1 MRLFKTF
8 KFINFSIKFFIV
20 FALICLFFVF
30 STLWYFSIGLPDY
43 KKLSNYQPPI
53 SSRVYSGDGKLIAE
67 YALEKR
73 LFIPFE
79 SIPKKVINSFLS
91 AEDKNF
97 FNHPGI
103 DAKGIVRA
111 LLKNLKNISANKR
124 LEGASTITQQVA
136 KNFLLTNEVSLNRKI
151 KEAIL
156 AFRIERAYSK
166 ERILELYLN
175 QIYLGQGTYGIA
187 AASLEYF
194 DKSVKDLD
202 YTEAALLAAL
212 PKAPSRYDPFKYPDL
227 AKFRRNLVLQNLED
241 NNYITKK
248 QLDQFKKSKITLKR
262 RKIEILNEANS
273 YTEEVRRSIKEKYG
287 FQTLYSEGLSIRT
300 PLNINYQIQGIN
312 SLRNGIEA
320 YDRRHGWRGA
330 ITNKLKDSNWQ
341 KKIDNLKVDPT
352 LNWKI
357 AEILEINLSG
367 IKFKTFGGLE
377 NYITFNRL
385 KWAIPNKKTIFDRFN
400 IGDIIFVKEK
410 NNNWS
415 LKQYPKVNGGIV
427 VIDVHTGDVK
437 ALVGGFNFKSSE
449 FNRVTQAKR
458 QPGSAFKP
466 IVYAA
471 ALENGYSP
479 NSIVLDAPFVESQG
493 VGLKDWKPENYGK
506 KFYGPSTLRKG
517 IEYSR
522 NLMTVRIAKTL
533 GLNKILDLSNKLEI
547 YDDIPELLSV
557 SLGSAETTLLNLATA
572 YASFA
577 NGGKKVSPNLIS
589 RIQDRRGKTIFKLNN
604 KKCLGCDKF
613 LHSSEE
619 FPAVEHKE
627 EKVFSKET
635 AYQMTSILEGA
646 VQRGTAKKLRDLKVP
661 LAGKTGTTNNNYDAW
676 FVGFTSNLVIGV
688 YVGFDNPKTLGKF
701 ETGSK
706 AALPIFKDF
715 VKNALYKEDFKD
727 FKIPEGIYLTSL
739 NYDTGLKSSLE
750 EKNTIIEALKAKDIN
765 NIDNNKLISTDSYDK
780 LIKYR
785 QFY

>member
-1 MRLFKTF
+1 MFNFL
-8 KFINFSIKFFIV
+8 NFSIKFI
-20 FALICLFFVF
+20 IIFFVTCLLF
-30 STLWYFSIGLPDY
+30 AVSTFWYFSIGLPDY
-43 KKLSNYQPPI
+43 KKLADYQPPI
-53 SSRVYSGDGKLIAE
+53 SSRVYSNEGTLIAE

-73 LFIPFE
+73 LFIPYE

-97 FNHPGI
+97 FKHPGV
-103 DAKGIVRA
+103 DAKGILRA
-111 LLKNLKNISANKR
+111 LIKNLKNISENKR

-136 KNFLLTNEVSLNRKI
+136 KNFLLSNEVSLNRKI

-194 DKSVKDLD
+194 DKPVKDLN
-202 YTEAALLAAL
+202 YNEAALLAAL
-212 PKAPSRYDPFKYPDL
+212 PKAPSRYDPFKYPKI
-227 AKFRRNLVLQNLED
+227 AKFRRNLVIQNLED
-241 NNYITKK
+241 NNYISKD
-248 QLDQFKKSKITLKR
+248 QLLKFKNSEIKLKR

-273 YTEEVRRSIKEKYG
+273 YTEEVRRAIKEKYG
-287 FQTLYSEGLSIRT
+287 FKTLYSEGLSVRT
-300 PLNINYQIQGIN
+300 PLNVNYQIEAVR

-320 YDRRHGWRGA
+320 YDKRHGYRGP
-330 ITNKLKDSNWQ
+330 ITNKLKNPNWK
-341 KKIDNLKVDPT
+341 KKIDNIKLDPT

-357 AEILEINLSG
+357 AEILSITDEEIF
-367 IKFKTFGGLE
+367 FKTLKGKQ
-377 NYITFNRL
+377 NSISFNNL
-385 KWAIPNKKTIFDRFN
+385 KWISSKKEKIINYFK
-400 IGDIIFVKEK
+400 IGDMVFVKREK
-410 NNNWS
+410 KSWDI
-415 LKQYPKVNGGIV
+415 KQYPKVNGGIV
-427 VIDVHTGDVK
+427 VIEPFTGDVK
-437 ALVGGFNFKSSE
+437 ALVGGFDYKSSE

-479 NSIVLDAPFVESQG
+479 NSIILDAPFVESQG
-493 VGLKDWKPENYGK
+493 IGLKDWKPENYGK

-533 GLNKILDLSNKLEI
+533 GLNKILKLSNKLEI

-557 SLGSAETTLLNLATA
+557 SLGAAETSLLNLTSA
-572 YASFA
+572 YASFV
-577 NGGKKVSPNLIS
+577 NGGKKIKPNLIS
-589 RIQDRRGKTIFKLNN
+589 RIQDRRGKTIYRLNN
-604 KKCLGCDKF
+604 KKCIGCDKF
-613 LHSSEE
+613 LSEQNVYPTFEYDSERVFSEE
-619 FPAVEHKE
+619 
-627 EKVFSKET
+627 T
-635 AYQMTSILEGA
+635 AFQMISILEGA
-646 VQRGTAKKLRDLKVP
+646 VKRGTAKKLRDLKVP
-661 LAGKTGTTNNNYDAW
+661 LAGKTGTTNKNYDAW
-676 FVGFTSNLVIGV
+676 FIGFSSNLVVGV
-688 YVGFDNPKTLGKF
+688 YVGFDNPKTLGRY

-706 AALPIFKDF
+706 AALPIFKEF
-715 VKNALYKEDFKD
+715 IKNSLYMEDFND

-739 NYDTGLKSSLE
+739 NYDSGQKSSIG
-750 EKNTIIEALKAKDIN
+750 EKNTIIEALKFQDIN
-765 NIDNNKLISTDSYDK
+765 NIDNNKLIFTNSYDK

>member
-1 MRLFKTF
+1 MLRFV
-8 KFINFSIKFFIV
+8 NFTIKFFII
-20 FALICLFFVF
+20 FSIACLFFIF

-53 SSRVYSGDGKLIAE
+53 SSRVYSNNGKLIAE

-73 LFIPFE
+73 LFIPYE

-103 DAKGIVRA
+103 DAKGIIRA
-111 LLKNLKNISANKR
+111 VINNLKNISSNKR

-156 AFRIERAYSK
+156 AFRIEKAYSK

-194 DKSVKDLD
+194 DKSVKDLT
-202 YTEAALLAAL
+202 YLESALLAAL
-212 PKAPSRYDPFKYPDL
+212 PKAPSKYNPFKYYDE
-227 AKFRRNLVLQNLED
+227 AIFRRNLVLQNLEE
-241 NNYITKK
+241 NNYINNEELKN
-248 QLDQFKKSKITLKR
+248 FKKTPINLKK

-287 FQTLYSEGLSIRT
+287 FKKVYSEGLSIRT
-300 PLNINYQIQGIN
+300 PLDINYQIHAIN
-312 SLRNGIEA
+312 SLRNGIES
-320 YDRRHGWRGA
+320 YDKRKGWRGP
-330 ITNKLKDSNWQ
+330 ITNKFKDTNWE
-341 KKIDNLKVDPT
+341 KRIKNFKIDPT
-352 LNWKI
+352 LNWHK
-357 AEILEINLSG
+357 AEIKEISNEG
-367 IKFKTFGGLE
+367 IKFKTIKGL
-377 NYITFNRL
+377 NGSIFSRNFSWVL
-385 KWAIPNKKTIFDRFN
+385 KNKKTISDIFDV
-400 IGDIIFVKEK
+400 GDIIFVKKKK
-410 NNNWS
+410 NIWE
-415 LKQYPKVNGGIV
+415 LKQYPEVNGAIV
-427 VIDVHTGDVK
+427 VLNPFTGDVK

-449 FNRVTQAKR
+449 FNRATQAKR

-493 VGLKDWKPENYGK
+493 VGLKNWKPENYGK

-533 GLNKILDLSNKLEI
+533 GLKKILDLSNKLEI
-547 YDDIPELLSV
+547 YEDIPELLSV
-557 SLGSAETTLLNLATA
+557 SLGSAETSLINLTSA
-572 YASFA
+572 YASFV
-577 NGGKKVSPNLIS
+577 NGGKKVQPNLIS

-604 KKCLGCDKF
+604 KKCIGCDKY
-613 LHSSEE
+613 SNKSENY
-619 FPAVEHKE
+619 PIIQYE
-627 EKVFSKET
+627 EKKVFSEET
-635 AYQMTSILEGA
+635 AYQITSILEGA
-646 VQRGTAKKLRDLKVP
+646 VKRGTAKKLRDLKVP
-661 LAGKTGTTNNNYDAW
+661 LAGKTGTTNNNFDAW
-676 FVGFTSNLVIGV
+676 FIGYTSNLVIGV
-688 YVGFDNPKTLGKF
+688 YVGFDTPKTLGRY

-706 AALPIFKDF
+706 AALPIFKNF
-715 VKNALYKEDFKD
+715 IKNALYKEDFSE
-727 FKIPEGIYLTSL
+727 FKIPEGIYFTSL
-739 NYDTGLKSSLE
+739 NYDTGLKSTLN
-750 EKNTIIEALKAKDIN
+750 EKNTIIEALKSRDIN
-765 NIDNNKLISTDSYDK
+765 NIDNNELISINTYDK

>member
-1 MRLFKTF
+1 MFK
-8 KFINFSIKFFIV
+8 IVNFSIKFFIIMLLV
-20 FALICLFFVF
+20 CLFFTF
-30 STLWYFSIGLPDY
+30 STFWYFSIGLPDY

-53 SSRVYSGDGKLIAE
+53 SSRVYSKDGSLIAE

-73 LFIPFE
+73 LFIPFD
-79 SIPKKVINSFLS
+79 SVPKKVINSFLS

-103 DAKGIVRA
+103 DVKGILRA
-111 LLKNLKNISANKR
+111 VLKNLKNISENKR

-194 DKSVKDLD
+194 DKSVKDLS
-202 YTEAALLAAL
+202 YAESALLAAL
-212 PKAPSRYDPFKYPDL
+212 PKAPSKYDPFRYPNV
-227 AKFRRNLVLQNLED
+227 AKFRRNLVLQNLSD
-241 NNYITKK
+241 NNYINKK
-248 QLDQFKKSKITLKR
+248 ELVSFKNSKIKLKR
-262 RKIEILNEANS
+262 RKIKILNEANS
-273 YTEEVRRSIKEKYG
+273 YTEEVRRAIKEKYG
-287 FQTLYSEGLSIRT
+287 FKKLYSEGLSIRT
-300 PLNINYQIQGIN
+300 PLDINYQIQAII

-330 ITNKLKDSNWQ
+330 ITNKLKNLNWK
-341 KKIDNLKVDPT
+341 KKIDNLKIDPT
-352 LNWKI
+352 LNWEQ
-357 AEILEINLSG
+357 AEVLEINKIGISFKTLKG
-367 IKFKTFGGLE
+367 IKGLIAI
-377 NYITFNRL
+377 NKI
-385 KWAIPNKKTIFDRFN
+385 KWAIPNKKTIFDKFN
-400 IGDIIFVKEK
+400 IGDIIFVKQE
-410 NNNWS
+410 NNIWD

-427 VIDVHTGDVK
+427 AIDPHTGDIK

-471 ALENGYSP
+471 ALESGYSP

-493 VGLKDWKPENYGK
+493 VGLKNWKPENYGK
-506 KFYGPSTLRKG
+506 KFYGPTTLRKG

-522 NLMTVRIAKTL
+522 NLMTVRIAKSL
-533 GLNKILDLSNKLEI
+533 GLDKILTLSNKLKI

-557 SLGSAETTLLNLATA
+557 SLGAAETSLLNLTTA
-572 YASFA
+572 YASFV
-577 NGGKKVSPNLIS
+577 NGGEKINPNLIS
-589 RIQDRRGKTIFKLNN
+589 RIQDRRGKTIFKVKN
-604 KKCLGCDKF
+604 KKCIGCDKF
-613 LHSSEE
+613 LNESKNYPVIKYENE
-619 FPAVEHKE
+619 R
-627 EKVFSKET
+627 VFSEET
-635 AYQMTSILEGA
+635 AYQIISILEGT
-646 VQRGTAKKLRDLKVP
+646 VKRGTAKKLRDLKVP
-661 LAGKTGTTNNNYDAW
+661 LGGKTGTTNDNYDAW
-676 FVGFTSNLVIGV
+676 FIGFSANLVVGV
-688 YVGFDNPKTLGKF
+688 YVGFDNPKTLGKY

-706 AALPIFKDF
+706 VALPIFKDF
-715 VKNALYKEDFKD
+715 IKKALFKEDFKE
-727 FKIPEGIYLTSL
+727 FEIPEGIYLTSL
-739 NYDTGLKSSLE
+739 DYNTGQKSPLGN
-750 EKNTIIEALKAKDIN
+750 KNTIIEALKAKDIN
-765 NIDNNKLISTDSYDK
+765 NINNKKLISINSYDK